1 MQDNEL
7 NTENKIKE
15 EIKMEDIKIEKQE
28 NKEEIKN
35 MENVTTNTQETKEE
49 IKTNETTTD
58 TQEAEKEIISVE
70 QTSNTAVPT
79 DEYSKKGINPIFSEA
94 VIPYYDPSVLSTNSE
109 ALDTVDYYYDSV
121 SCHDKGISQLLYE
134 VQGYSFAKTAKLNK
148 LIILLGDGRNGKSK
162 IFRIQEAVSE
172 DECSHEHLEQL
183 SRK

>member
-15 EIKMEDIKIEKQE
+15 EIKM
-28 NKEEIKN
+28 NSN
-35 MENVTTNTQETKEE
+35 
-49 IKTNETTTD
+49 TTD

-70 QTSNTAVPT
+70 QSSNTAVPT
-79 DEYSKKGINPIFSEA
+79 DEYSKKGINPIFTEE

-134 VQGYSFAKTAKLNK
+134 VQGYSLAETAKLNK
-148 LIILLGDGRNGKSK
+148 LIILKGEGRNGKSK
-162 IFRIQEAVSE
+162 IFRVLEAILG
-172 DECSHEHLEQL
+172 DKCSHEHLEQL
-183 SRK
+183 SRKQSRK